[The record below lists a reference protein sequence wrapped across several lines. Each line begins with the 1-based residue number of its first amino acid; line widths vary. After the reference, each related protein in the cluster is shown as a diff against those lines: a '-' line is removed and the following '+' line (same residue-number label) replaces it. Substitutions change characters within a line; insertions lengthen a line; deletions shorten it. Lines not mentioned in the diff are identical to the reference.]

1 MSTIGEAEF
10 YTDDAEQAR
19 RCKEA
24 LVSGREIAE
33 IYDTTT
39 GDKLV
44 TGRVTS
50 VHEEAGPKWRITIKP
65 TSAQS

>member
-24 LVSGREIAE
+24 LVNGREISE
-33 IYDTTT
+33 IYDTPT

-44 TGRVTS
+44 VGKVTS
-50 VHEEAGPKWRITIKP
+50 VHEEGGPKWRVTIKP
-65 TSAQS
+65 TSVPI